1 MNFKDYQFKDY
12 LNSAL
17 DKLNFTKPTLVQE
30 KVIPQALKGNSLVVE
45 SATGSGK
52 THSFLLPVFQNL
64 DVDNKNVQVVILSPT
79 RELASQLF
87 NVAKELIVDKPE
99 IDVRLI
105 IGGGNRESEI
115 KRLSQSQP
123 QVVIGTLG
131 RVSDLAIKANVLKIY
146 QAKTIVID
154 EADMVFDEKDLIDV
168 DKVISLIQY
177 KPQFLVFS
185 ATMPKYLRIFINKY
199 LSGVDEI
206 IIEEKNLTKAAIEHV
221 MITCKAKAKE
231 TVLLELLETINPY
244 MAIIFANTKER
255 VDELSNFLAKNNI
268 KVAKIHGDL
277 DERERKQ
284 TLKRIHDL
292 KYQYIVA
299 SDIASRGIDIE
310 GVSDVINFDLPKD
323 TEFYIH
329 RSGRT
334 ARYEATGRVFSLY
347 TYETESYVDDLKKKG
362 LNPTFM
368 KLVDHELIPTK
379 LPKSRNVSVMKEA
392 EQKLH
397 AKNPLPK
404 KVKPGYKKKRMEKIN
419 KELRKVK
426 RERIEDIYRRRSKG

>member
-1 MNFKDYQFKDY
+1 MAKIKDFAKD
-12 LNSAL
+12 LGL
-17 DKLNFTKPTLVQE
+17 D
-30 KVIPQALKGNSLVVE
+30 LKS
-45 SATGSGK
+45 T
-52 THSFLLPVFQNL
+52 T
-64 DVDNKNVQVVILSPT
+64 D
-79 RELASQLF
+79 
-87 NVAKELIVDKPE
+87 LIE
-99 IDVRLI
+99 R
-105 IGGGNRESEI
+105 
-115 KRLSQSQP
+115 
-123 QVVIGTLG
+123 
-131 RVSDLAIKANVLKIY
+131 ANVKLKSN
-146 QAKTIVID
+146 ATTIENNDISRVLD
-154 EADMVFDEKDLIDV
+154 FLTSENSVKD
-168 DKVISLIQY
+168 
-177 KPQFLVFS
+177 
-185 ATMPKYLRIFINKY
+185 INKY

-255 VDELSNFLAKNNI
+255 VDELSSFLAKNNI

-284 TLKRIHDL
+284 ILKRIHDL

-347 TYETESYVDDLKKKG
+347 TYETENYVIDLKKKG

-392 EQKLH
+392 EQQLH

>member
-154 EADMVFDEKDLIDV
+154 EADMVFDEKDLE
-168 DKVISLIQY
+168 KVQ
-177 KPQFLVFS
+177 
-185 ATMPKYLRIFINKY
+185 
-199 LSGVDEI
+199 
-206 IIEEKNLTKAAIEHV
+206 H
-221 MITCKAKAKE
+221 
-231 TVLLELLETINPY
+231 
-244 MAIIFANTKER
+244 
-255 VDELSNFLAKNNI
+255 
-268 KVAKIHGDL
+268 
-277 DERERKQ
+277 
-284 TLKRIHDL
+284 
-292 KYQYIVA
+292 
-299 SDIASRGIDIE
+299 
-310 GVSDVINFDLPKD
+310 
-323 TEFYIH
+323 
-329 RSGRT
+329 
-334 ARYEATGRVFSLY
+334 
-347 TYETESYVDDLKKKG
+347 
-362 LNPTFM
+362 
-368 KLVDHELIPTK
+368 
-379 LPKSRNVSVMKEA
+379 
-392 EQKLH
+392 
-397 AKNPLPK
+397 
-404 KVKPGYKKKRMEKIN
+404 
-419 KELRKVK
+419 
-426 RERIEDIYRRRSKG
+426 